1 MCVETPDVGCTDSIR
16 IAEIFLRQK
25 EGYYKYY
32 FYIYILTDTKL
43 YYLSSMEFKGSDLLI
58 SSQGANWL
66 LNESGSSYFNNRNP
80 TSTLSTSSHGSFQ
93 KLDKDS
99 KHNRWMWSS
108 TLHSIPLFPK
118 SLELSLSNM
127 YFLLKMTPLHT
138 HIKTPKLSEMML
150 PQQPLLK
157 YLIHSSFPLCW
168 SLKMKMLNLLIYSW
182 HSWHNGRSC

>member
-43 YYLSSMEFKGSDLLI
+43 YYLSFMEFKGSDLLI

-80 TSTLSTSSHGSFQ
+80 TSTLSTSSHGSSQ

-99 KHNRWMWSS
+99 KHNR
-108 TLHSIPLFPK
+108 
-118 SLELSLSNM
+118 
-127 YFLLKMTPLHT
+127 
-138 HIKTPKLSEMML
+138 
-150 PQQPLLK
+150 
-157 YLIHSSFPLCW
+157 
-168 SLKMKMLNLLIYSW
+168 
-182 HSWHNGRSC
+182 